1 MISSIVLEAADAAAA
16 EVFYKSAFGL
26 GDRVAVRQGESPSSG
41 FRGYT
46 LSLLVAQ
53 PADADL
59 HISDAVEAG
68 ATVLKP
74 ATKTMWGYG
83 GVVQAPDG
91 AIWKIATSSKKN
103 TAEPTREVSDVVL
116 LIGVSSVGA
125 TKRFYT
131 ERGFKVAKSFGPM
144 YAELDPEGG
153 RVKLALYGRKA
164 LAKDAGVPV
173 TGDGSH
179 RLTVVTDKDGFTD
192 PDGFVWES
200 AGA

>member
-26 GDRVAVRQGESPSSG
+26 GDRLAVRQGESPSSG
-41 FRGYT
+41 FRGFT
-46 LSLLVAQ
+46 LSLVVAQ
-53 PADADL
+53 PADVDL
-59 HISDAVEAG
+59 HVGDAVDAG

-74 ATKTMWGYG
+74 AAKSMWGYG

-103 TAEPTREVSDVVL
+103 TAEPTREVTDVVL

-131 ERGFKVAKSFGPM
+131 EHGFEVARSFGPM

-153 RVKLALYGRKA
+153 AVKLALYGRKA

-173 TGDGSH
+173 AGDGSH
-179 RLTVVTDKDGFTD
+179 RLTIRTDKDGFTD

-200 AGA
+200 APA

>member
-41 FRGYT
+41 FRGFT
-46 LSLLVAQ
+46 VSLLVAQ
-53 PADADL
+53 PADVDL
-59 HISDAVEAG
+59 HVADAVEAG

-74 ATKTMWGYG
+74 ASKSMWGYG

-103 TAEPTREVSDVVL
+103 TTDPSREVTDVVL
-116 LIGVSSVGA
+116 LIGVGSVGA
-125 TKRFYT
+125 TKRFYA
-131 ERGFKVAKSFGPM
+131 EHGFKVAKSFGPM

-153 RVKLALYGRKA
+153 NVKLALYGRKA
-164 LAKDAGVPV
+164 LAKDAGVSV
-173 TGDGSH
+173 AGDGSH
-179 RLTVVTDKDGFTD
+179 RLVIRTDKDAFTD

-200 AGA
+200 TRG